1 MVVKK
6 NERKCCS
13 FTKKLHIRVM
23 EYLGYFAAIL
33 IGVSLGLIGAGGSIL
48 TIPVLVYMMGISP
61 INATSYSLFIVG
73 VSALIGG
80 INYMKNKLICWRT
93 VWFFGLPSVLGIF
106 LTRKYLLH
114 AIPCELFTIA
124 RVTVNKNEAL
134 MILLSI
140 LMIVAAYSMIRK
152 PKAIKVNL
160 EANNDQYRYFLI
172 IQQGIIVGALVGLV
186 GAGGGFLIIPALVML
201 AKLPMKKAIGTSL
214 AIITINSTIGFLS
227 DFWVHEF
234 NWEFLFVFSGF
245 AIAGI
250 VLGSYLSKFV
260 SGTKLKPAFGWFILV
275 MGTFIVVKEVFL

>member
-1 MVVKK
+1 
-6 NERKCCS
+6 
-13 FTKKLHIRVM
+13 M
-23 EYLGYFAAIL
+23 EYLGYLAAIL

-61 INATSYSLFIVG
+61 VNATSYSLFIVG
-73 VSALIGG
+73 VSAFIGG
-80 INYMKNKLICWRT
+80 INYMRNKLVCWRT
-93 VWFFGLPSVLGIF
+93 VLFFGIPSVLGIF
-106 LTRKYLLH
+106 LTRKFLLH
-114 AIPCELFTIA
+114 AIPCELVRTQYFVIS
-124 RVTVNKNEAL
+124 KNEAL
-134 MILLSI
+134 MVLLSS
-140 LMIVAAYSMIRK
+140 LMLVASYSMIRK

-214 AIITINSTIGFLS
+214 AIVTINSIIGFLS
-227 DFWVHEF
+227 DFGVHEF
-234 NWEFLFVFSGF
+234 NWEFLLVFSGF

-275 MGTFIVVKEVFL
+275 MGAFIIVKELFLP